1 MKKIALFTI
10 ATILSLG
17 SVLAQG
23 TITFNNRITGVI
35 DVKIFNPDGITGL
48 AGTGFSVQLYSGAAG
63 AAEASLVAAPLI
75 VSTFRTGAAAGYFTS
90 LGDVAVPGRATG
102 LNASIQLRAWDNNGG
117 LITSYDAAVVGG
129 FNAGKSNV
137 FDTAN
142 PLGGPGNPPL
152 TAASLAGLQTFNLV
166 VVPEP
171 SVIALGLLGATALLL
186 RRKKA

>member
-1 MKKIALFTI
+1 MKKVALFTI
-10 ATILSLG
+10 ATIFSLG

-23 TITFNNRITGVI
+23 TITFNNRVTGVI

-63 AAEASLVAAPLI
+63 AAESSLVAAPLI
-75 VSTFRTGAAAGYFTS
+75 VSTFRTGTAAGYFTS

-102 LNASIQLRAWDNNGG
+102 LTASIQLRAWNNNGG
-117 LITSYDAAVVGG
+117 AVTSYEAAVAGG
-129 FNAGKSNV
+129 FAAGKSNV
-137 FDTAN
+137 FVTST
-142 PLGGPGNPPL
+142 PLGGAANPPL
-152 TAASLAGLQTFNLV
+152 TAATLVGLQTFS